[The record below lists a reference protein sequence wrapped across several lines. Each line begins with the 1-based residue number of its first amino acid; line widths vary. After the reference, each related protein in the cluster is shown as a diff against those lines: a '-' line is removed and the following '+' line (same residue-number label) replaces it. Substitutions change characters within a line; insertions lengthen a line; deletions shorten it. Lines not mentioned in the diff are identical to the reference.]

1 MGRLRGFL
9 WLIAGLVV
17 AGLATIVAY
26 TTLSDAAAKSVGG
39 VAAKPEVQVV
49 VAARPVA
56 MRSTLM
62 EADLQAITLAVDA
75 VPEGAI
81 GDPAEAEGQITLVD
95 LSAGEVILARRLL
108 DPNVVTGDGRLA
120 LFVAEEEV
128 LMAFP
133 ATDLMSRV
141 EVLKPGDRVDI
152 LISLEFPTGRELV
165 EVATSPGETETT
177 RTAASTEEEL
187 ATFVVL
193 ENVGIAALTGWQ
205 PSTATSEGGGLLPS
219 GATEAR
225 PPTAILFALSP
236 QDALVLKYV
245 KDAGG
250 VQDIVLRAPG
260 AEGPFDTEPVDV
272 DYVLNRFQI
281 PNEVGR

>member
-9 WLIAGLVV
+9 WLIAGVVV
-17 AGLATIVAY
+17 AALATIVAY
-26 TTLSDAAAKSVGG
+26 TTLSDAAAKSGG
-39 VAAKPEVQVV
+39 GIVSKPEVQVV
-49 VAARPVA
+49 VAARPVT
-56 MRSTLM
+56 MRSTLT
-62 EADLQAITLAVDA
+62 EADLKAITLAVDA

-152 LISLEFPTGRELV
+152 LISLEFPTGREV
-165 EVATSPGETETT
+165 EVTTSPGETETA
-177 RTAASTEEEL
+177 RTAGSTGEEQ
-187 ATFVVL
+187 ATFIVL
-193 ENVGIAALTGWQ
+193 ENVGIAALTGWR
-205 PSTATSEGGGLLPS
+205 PSTGEGGGLLPS
-219 GATEAR
+219 GGTEAR

-250 VQDIVLRAPG
+250 IQDIVLRAPG

>member
-26 TTLSDAAAKSVGG
+26 TTLSDAAAKSVGE

-120 LFVAEEEV
+120 LFVSEEEV

-152 LISLEFPTGRELV
+152 LISLEFPTGREV

-177 RTAASTEEEL
+177 RTAGSTGEEQ

-205 PSTATSEGGGLLPS
+205 PSTATAEGGVVPS
-219 GATEAR
+219 GGTEAQK
-225 PPTAILFALSP
+225 PTAILFALSP

-250 VQDIVLRAPG
+250 IQDIVLRAPG

>member
-1 MGRLRGFL
+1 LGRLRGFL
-9 WLIAGLVV
+9 WLIAGVVV
-17 AGLATIVAY
+17 AALATIVAY
-26 TTLSDAAAKSVGG
+26 TTLSDAAAKSGG
-39 VAAKPEVQVV
+39 GIVSKPEVQVV

-56 MRSTLM
+56 MRSTLT
-62 EADLQAITLAVDA
+62 EADLKAITLAVDA

-120 LFVAEEEV
+120 LFVSEEEV

-152 LISLEFPTGRELV
+152 LISLEFPTGREV
-165 EVATSPGETETT
+165 EVATSPGETETA
-177 RTAASTEEEL
+177 RTAGSTGEEQ

-205 PSTATSEGGGLLPS
+205 PATGGGGGLLPS

-250 VQDIVLRAPG
+250 IQDIVLRAPG

>member
-1 MGRLRGFL
+1 LGRLRGFL

-26 TTLSDAAAKSVGG
+26 ITLSDAAAKSVGE

-120 LFVAEEEV
+120 LFVSEEEV

-152 LISLEFPTGRELV
+152 LISLEFPTGREV

-177 RTAASTEEEL
+177 RTAGSTGEEL

-205 PSTATSEGGGLLPS
+205 PSTATGEGGGVLPS

>member
-1 MGRLRGFL
+1 
-9 WLIAGLVV
+9 
-17 AGLATIVAY
+17 
-26 TTLSDAAAKSVGG
+26 
-39 VAAKPEVQVV
+39 
-49 VAARPVA
+49 
-56 MRSTLM
+56 
-62 EADLQAITLAVDA
+62 
-75 VPEGAI
+75 
-81 GDPAEAEGQITLVD
+81 
-95 LSAGEVILARRLL
+95 
-108 DPNVVTGDGRLA
+108 
-120 LFVAEEEV
+120 
-128 LMAFP
+128 
-133 ATDLMSRV
+133 
-141 EVLKPGDRVDI
+141 VDI
-152 LISLEFPTGRELV
+152 LISLEFPTGREV

-177 RTAASTEEEL
+177 RTAGSTGEEQ

-193 ENVGIAALTGWQ
+193 ENVGIAALTGWR
-205 PSTATSEGGGLLPS
+205 PATAEGEGVLPS

>member
-26 TTLSDAAAKSVGG
+26 ITLSEAVAQRGG
-39 VAAKPEVQVV
+39 EVESRPEVQVV
-49 VAARPVA
+49 VAAHAVGV
-56 MRSTLM
+56 RSTLM
-62 EADLQAITLAVDA
+62 EADLKVADLPVEA
-75 VPEGAI
+75 VPEGAV

-95 LSAGEVILARRLL
+95 LSPGEIILARRLL
-108 DPNVVTGDGRLA
+108 DPNEITGDGRLA
-120 LFVAEEEV
+120 LFVAEDEV

-133 ATDLMSRV
+133 ATDLMSQV
-141 EVLKPGDRVDI
+141 EVLKPGDRVDL
-152 LISLEFPTGRELV
+152 LISLDFPVERGLEVSTGSAETQ
-165 EVATSPGETETT
+165 TSARAG
-177 RTAASTEEEL
+177 SSEEEL

-193 ENVGIAALTGWQ
+193 ENVGIAAIIGGRSSTGE
-205 PSTATSEGGGLLPS
+205 SGGGLPS

-225 PPTAILFALSP
+225 RPPVAILFTLAP
-236 QDALVLKYV
+236 QDALVLKHV

-250 VQDIVLRAPG
+250 IQDIVLRAPG
-260 AEGPFDTEPVDV
+260 AEGPFLTEPVDI
-272 DYVLNRFQI
+272 DYVINRYQI

>member
-26 TTLSDAAAKSVGG
+26 ITLSDAAAMSVGG

-62 EADLQAITLAVDA
+62 GADLQAITLAVDA

-108 DPNVVTGDGRLA
+108 DPNVITGDGRLA
-120 LFVAEEEV
+120 LFVSEEEV

-152 LISLEFPTGRELV
+152 LISLEFPTGREV
-165 EVATSPGETETT
+165 EVATSPGETETA
-177 RTAASTEEEL
+177 RTAGSTGEEQ

-205 PSTATSEGGGLLPS
+205 PATGEGGGLLSS

-225 PPTAILFALSP
+225 KPTAILFALSP

-250 VQDIVLRAPG
+250 IQDIVLRAPG
-260 AEGPFDTEPVDV
+260 AEGPFGTEPVDV